1 MHTTPKDPSPTTAEL
16 RETYRRERLETRIV
30 MQRAQKKA
38 LEILMDLMDEPE
50 PTGDPKKDAIEHRE
64 RNRRRLAAN
73 QALIHC
79 RTAQREQRI
88 ARNERLKL
96 NKLKPRLT
104 SEDIQLAAMVTEGLL
119 RLQLLQDEERKAKAA
134 QPQPPQPP
142 APTPAPGPP
151 VPEPAPTP
159 KPSPPIKPF
168 PTQIGRTIASQ
179 IISAAGSTRAVKIS
193 SA

>member
-1 MHTTPKDPSPTTAEL
+1 
-16 RETYRRERLETRIV
+16 
-30 MQRAQKKA
+30 MQRAQKRA

-104 SEDIQLAAMVTEGLL
+104 SEDIRLAAMVTEGLL
-119 RLQLLQDEERKAKAA
+119 RLQILQDEERKAKAA
-134 QPQPPQPP
+134 QSPK
-142 APTPAPGPP
+142 AETPAPQ
-151 VPEPAPTP
+151 PEPIASEPTP
-159 KPSPPIKPF
+159 DPMPSPPIKPF

-179 IISAAGSTRAVKIS
+179 IISAAGSTRGIKIS

>member
-1 MHTTPKDPSPTTAEL
+1 MHTTPKDSSPTTAEL
-16 RETYRRERLETRIV
+16 RETYRRERLETKIV

-119 RLQLLQDEERKAKAA
+119 RLQLLQDQERKAKAEESQSPEA
-134 QPQPPQPP
+134 
-142 APTPAPGPP
+142 ATPTPAPDPN
-151 VPEPAPTP
+151 
-159 KPSPPIKPF
+159 PSPPIKPF

-179 IISAAGSTRAVKIS
+179 IISAAGSTRGVKIS